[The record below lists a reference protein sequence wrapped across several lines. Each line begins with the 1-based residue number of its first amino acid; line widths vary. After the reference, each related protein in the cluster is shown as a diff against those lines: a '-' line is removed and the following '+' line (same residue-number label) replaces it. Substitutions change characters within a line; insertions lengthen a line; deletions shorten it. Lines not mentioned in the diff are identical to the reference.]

1 MIELLKTN
9 GEKLRPFSESSR
21 LYTVREKKNDPYI
34 DPFIDS
40 DLSFP
45 DPPIAKQK
53 QNLVLISL
61 NRCGMVVVGL
71 GASLK
76 GENQIWSEKRILLYF
91 QIIMS

>member
-1 MIELLKTN
+1 MYRYILLRTN
-9 GEKLRPFSESSR
+9 MEFLYCPVPSR
-21 LYTVREKKNDPYI
+21 TGTYWYVPVRTILPNPVQGYRI
-34 DPFIDS
+34 
-40 DLSFP
+40 P
-45 DPPIAKQK
+45 DE
-53 QNLVLISL
+53 NVVLISL

>member
-45 DPPIAKQK
+45 DPPIQESKPGRK
-53 QNLVLISL
+53 S
-61 NRCGMVVVGL
+61 
-71 GASLK
+71 S
-76 GENQIWSEKRILLYF
+76 
-91 QIIMS
+91 